1 MTYTDVRSRL
11 SSPTRSNID
20 LPRDDYLPQVQYGD
34 DYYLAPHA
42 EFSENNSQCSSAQS
56 SPGRS
61 MSSHTSYET
70 TPSGMGYPGSSG
82 NIGQQSLYSRL
93 DYRVYSENPTTL
105 GQTGYDA
112 TPGSPVHL
120 STLNQLSNHTVP
132 GSPGNPP
139 APTYLSSQVTPS
151 GAGHPSAHNQQYDYA
166 LPGNSSYPNSP
177 NQQHSHS
184 GRSAV
189 NVHHSLGLG
198 RTGYGMVPGG
208 PGHPPSPNQQRHQV
222 VQRGASDHSK
232 PLNESLYAAAA
243 YPTDPLT
250 PRHFATGYPGRKPK
264 AGVLVV
270 EWHRMI

>member
-34 DYYLAPHA
+34 DNYLAHPA

-61 MSSHTSYET
+61 MSRHTSYET

-120 STLNQLSNHTVP
+120 STPNQLSNHTVP

-151 GAGHPSAHNQQYDYA
+151 GAGYPSAHNQQYDYA
-166 LPGNSSYPNSP
+166 LPGYQSYPNYP

-184 GRSAV
+184 GNV
-189 NVHHSLGLG
+189 HVHHSLELG
-198 RTGYGMVPGG
+198 GTGYGKVPGG
-208 PGHPPSPNQQRHQV
+208 PGQPPVPNQQRYQV
-222 VQRGASDHSK
+222 VQHGASGHSK
-232 PLNESLYAAAA
+232 PLYESLYAAPA
-243 YPTDPLT
+243 YLTDPLT
-250 PRHFATGYPGRKPK
+250 PRDSATGYPGRNPT